1 METNETRPESRL
13 KDFIYRHPRLATIYE
28 WLVEN
33 WLLTVIYLL
42 AAAVFFCLINL
53 AVVACNDW

>member
-13 KDFIYRHPRLATIYE
+13 KDFIYRHNRLATIYE

-42 AAAVFFCLINL
+42 AAAVVFCLINL
-53 AVVACNDW
+53 AVAACNDW

>member
-13 KDFIYRHPRLATIYE
+13 KDFIYRHDRLATIYE

-42 AAAVFFCLINL
+42 AAAVVFCLINL
-53 AVVACNDW
+53 AVVTCNDW